1 MDLREHSRVRIRQL
15 LRPPD
20 AYDDWGG
27 NQRRP
32 RVGDIGIVVSIFQ
45 PLARPEGYCY
55 TVECE
60 ECVAPGGAP
69 LWLGDF
75 SAEELEAVHS

>member
-1 MDLREHSRVRIRQL
+1 MVQSDSGIGGWWLIQQILRTDCTKGSECERL
-15 LRPPD
+15 
-20 AYDDWGG
+20 
-27 NQRRP
+27 
-32 RVGDIGIVVSIFQ
+32 Q

-75 SAEELEAVHS
+75 SAEELEAVPA